1 MKILS
6 WNKFVEGIL
15 KDTVPLAMTI
25 GVFDGI
31 HLGHQDLFDNIIKY
45 PNSESAVMTFNNNP
59 RYFFDDKSYSGDI
72 YSRQQKLEKLE
83 SINIDTVILIDFS
96 LDFSKLSGNDF
107 LELILKNCDLSYLAL
122 GNNFRCGVRGMT
134 TSYEAARILE
144 LNNVPVNIVE
154 MRQYNEEI
162 ISSSRIRNALASGDF
177 NIVNKMLNGVFS
189 LDIADIP
196 QIIRDKTII
205 IETKNIKQVLPPQGH
220 YVVRIGTLN
229 SLQKCKILITAN
241 EILVPA
247 QDMHKL
253 EHIIFLE

>member
-1 MKILS
+1 
-6 WNKFVEGIL
+6 
-15 KDTVPLAMTI
+15 
-25 GVFDGI
+25 
-31 HLGHQDLFDNIIKY
+31 
-45 PNSESAVMTFNNNP
+45 
-59 RYFFDDKSYSGDI
+59 
-72 YSRQQKLEKLE
+72 
-83 SINIDTVILIDFS
+83 
-96 LDFSKLSGNDF
+96 
-107 LELILKNCDLSYLAL
+107 
-122 GNNFRCGVRGMT
+122 MT